1 MRANIKTNIKR
12 GIAVGLMAIMAAINP
27 MQTLQPT
34 GAESTTVAK
43 AAETGKAPYIGE
55 VRLAVDKDA
64 NTAKQILESE
74 GYEVIDQ
81 DLNEKA
87 GSWWNK
93 QGDQAVYMGIKRTD
107 DESKAIKDMK
117 TMNMCGKYSYSDL
130 SNWVKEN
137 RETAKEKCEPLRIV
151 IKEFKENINN
161 GDRIAKDSLEALNHI
176 KETDS
181 GKGVGDY
188 ILDCDEEGMV
198 KVLVEGNGDL
208 VASILELL
216 YKGCESKKD
225 TWLERLSVTTKKSIT
240 KEYAKELYG
249 KEKVIGSEK
258 AEVEKRMQA
267 DYDKTAK
274 KILEK
279 WDTIRDLLVKN
290 DVETEFTKEEQELI
304 DEDKILEFYFEA
316 MDTSSKVE
324 KSVLTEALS
333 KIPYNGKSLLQF
345 FSLDKKVFEKDIT
358 RLYPMAAALTEG
370 QSRMVE
376 YTSLS
381 DFVQTAL
388 TRIETRKNKSTDNEK
403 IDPEKTLMDC
413 PLYAGVDR
421 AMFKE
426 GAAMTS
432 RATRDFSQADRGTT
446 GLQYA
451 FYTCLGITIF
461 ATGITLWQYK
471 KAWAADDLTSIY
483 CDRYNNVTEEL
494 FGDKYLKEVFK
505 MDEAKLNEILDDS
518 SFVDEYEITDAS
530 LLKEKETQYEQK
542 FLLSKE
548 KANTSFTRARIML
561 AISVIMAIVTTTLY
575 IINMR
580 ESRNRQQLAIP
591 TVIVDKDVESTVTGY
606 VAYSCVLWNK
616 DRNDDSGRDNR
627 GDLNGDAGDQWLALY
642 TTTDKAMGTPIL
654 ADSIVA
660 KTGKAGGE
668 NVPSGDGYEPLSMFG
683 NESVQNLVDEQY
695 SYNDSVNGIYVWYQ
709 KEVSKD
715 TIEDDIEDTEGEA
728 VAEADDASL
737 TEEVVSGT
745 AAEEDIADTTGSNI
759 GGGNT
764 VLIALG
770 GGVVGIIV
778 GIFIGFFIR
787 RKKQVVD

>member
-1 MRANIKTNIKR
+1 
-12 GIAVGLMAIMAAINP
+12 
-27 MQTLQPT
+27 
-34 GAESTTVAK
+34 
-43 AAETGKAPYIGE
+43 
-55 VRLAVDKDA
+55 
-64 NTAKQILESE
+64 
-74 GYEVIDQ
+74 
-81 DLNEKA
+81 
-87 GSWWNK
+87 
-93 QGDQAVYMGIKRTD
+93 
-107 DESKAIKDMK
+107 
-117 TMNMCGKYSYSDL
+117 
-130 SNWVKEN
+130 
-137 RETAKEKCEPLRIV
+137 
-151 IKEFKENINN
+151 
-161 GDRIAKDSLEALNHI
+161 
-176 KETDS
+176 
-181 GKGVGDY
+181 
-188 ILDCDEEGMV
+188 
-198 KVLVEGNGDL
+198 
-208 VASILELL
+208 
-216 YKGCESKKD
+216 
-225 TWLERLSVTTKKSIT
+225 
-240 KEYAKELYG
+240 
-249 KEKVIGSEK
+249 
-258 AEVEKRMQA
+258 
-267 DYDKTAK
+267 
-274 KILEK
+274 
-279 WDTIRDLLVKN
+279 
-290 DVETEFTKEEQELI
+290 
-304 DEDKILEFYFEA
+304 
-316 MDTSSKVE
+316 
-324 KSVLTEALS
+324 
-333 KIPYNGKSLLQF
+333 
-345 FSLDKKVFEKDIT
+345 
-358 RLYPMAAALTEG
+358 
-370 QSRMVE
+370 
-376 YTSLS
+376 
-381 DFVQTAL
+381 
-388 TRIETRKNKSTDNEK
+388 
-403 IDPEKTLMDC
+403 MDC

-432 RATRDFSQADRGTT
+432 RATGDFSQADRGIT

-494 FGDKYLKEVFK
+494 FGDKYLKDVFK
-505 MDEAKLNEILDDS
+505 MDESKLNEILNDS
-518 SFVDEYEITDAS
+518 YFEEEYDITDAS
-530 LLKEKETQYEQK
+530 LLEEKENQYK
-542 FLLSKE
+542 DKIKLSKE

-575 IINMR
+575 IINKR

-683 NESVQNLVDEQY
+683 NESAQNLVDEQY

-715 TIEDDIEDTEGEA
+715 TIDDDTEDTEGEA

-737 TEEVVSGT
+737 SEEDQATAEVVSRT

-759 GGGNT
+759 GDGNT
-764 VLIALG
+764 ILVGLG
-770 GGVVGIIV
+770 GGVVGIIA